1 MKISLEP
8 LEQERYQRQL
18 ALDDFSSKDQVLL
31 KDSKVL
37 IVGAG
42 GLGSPIIAYLAAAG
56 VGELRIADEDSVSL
70 SNLQRQVL
78 FREEDLGKNKAAI
91 AVREAKRL
99 NSKIAAIPIVQRIA
113 PENVASY
120 AEGCDLLID
129 ACDNYTTRYLLD
141 ETSALLQ
148 IPYLYGAVEYY
159 VGQIALFRYRDSKV
173 GYRDL
178 FPRPDMDKEKLAIP
192 VLGAVAGTV
201 GCMIATEAIKAL
213 LHRETAISKAL
224 MLYDAKEPSIQL
236 LRFPYE

>member
-78 FREEDLGKNKAAI
+78 FREEDLGKKQSSNC
-91 AVREAKRL
+91 
-99 NSKIAAIPIVQRIA
+99 S
-113 PENVASY
+113 
-120 AEGCDLLID
+120 EG
-129 ACDNYTTRYLLD
+129 
-141 ETSALLQ
+141 
-148 IPYLYGAVEYY
+148 
-159 VGQIALFRYRDSKV
+159 
-173 GYRDL
+173 
-178 FPRPDMDKEKLAIP
+178 
-192 VLGAVAGTV
+192 
-201 GCMIATEAIKAL
+201 
-213 LHRETAISKAL
+213 SKATQQQNSC
-224 MLYDAKEPSIQL
+224 Y
-236 LRFPYE
+236 PYCAENCP